1 MTTESEYD
9 QLLRLSEK
17 VGSDPALVQ
26 AAGGNTSIIIDD
38 TLWIKASGTWLM
50 NARRADIMVP
60 VTLPLLLDALA
71 KDDPA
76 AERAQAFVDQ
86 QRNPGGL
93 RPSIE
98 TTVHAVLPQMVVVHV
113 HCVQTIAV
121 AVRTDAEAELAKRL
135 QGFNWAY
142 VPYVRP
148 GLPLCRAIASAIN
161 DDTDVVILGNH
172 GLVVAADTVAEA
184 EDLLQRVCASIS
196 ETSGAATSEAAMSK
210 TASSVAPRQS
220 TPFDQQQLLQRA
232 DNSEYR
238 LPALERS
245 HLSALD
251 PVSLNYA
258 GGGSLYPDHVIFLG
272 DGAAVAREGETAT
285 EVCARLQQPDKPV
298 PMLILFP
305 GLGAL
310 IHQSADDAKEA
321 MAQCLADVTVLIE
334 PQAQLHY
341 LNEEQT
347 YELLNWD
354 AEQYRQSLNRQS

>member
-98 TTVHAVLPQMVVVHV
+98 TTVHAVLTQTVVVHV

-184 EDLLQRVCASIS
+184 EDLLQRVCRSI
-196 ETSGAATSEAAMSK
+196 ATP
-210 TASSVAPRQS
+210 SVAPRQS

-232 DNSEYR
+232 DNSEYQ

-272 DGAAVAREGETAT
+272 DGVAVARENETAT

-341 LNEEQT
+341 LSEDQT

>member
-1 MTTESEYD
+1 MTTESEFD

-60 VTLPLLLDALA
+60 VTLPPLLDALA

-98 TTVHAVLPQMVVVHV
+98 TTVHAVLPQNVVVHV

-121 AVRTDAEAELAKRL
+121 AVRKDAEVELAKRL

-148 GLPLCRAIASAIN
+148 GLPLSRAIASAIT
-161 DDTDVVILGNH
+161 DSTDVVILGNH

-184 EDLLQRVCASIS
+184 EDLLKRVCTSI
-196 ETSGAATSEAAMSK
+196 ATP
-210 TASSVAPRQS
+210 SVSPRQS

-232 DNSEYR
+232 DSSEYR

-245 HLSALD
+245 HRSALD

-272 DGAAVAREGETAT
+272 DGVAVAHENETAT
-285 EVCARLQQPDKPV
+285 EVCARLQHPDKPA

-305 GLGAL
+305 NLGAL

-334 PQAQLHY
+334 PQSQLHY
-341 LNEEQT
+341 LSEDQT